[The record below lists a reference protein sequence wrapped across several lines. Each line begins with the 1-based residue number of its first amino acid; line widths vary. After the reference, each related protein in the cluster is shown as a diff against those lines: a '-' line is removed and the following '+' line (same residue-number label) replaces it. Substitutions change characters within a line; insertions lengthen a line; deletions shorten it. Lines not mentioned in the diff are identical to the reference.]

1 VNSEV
6 AIILIRLHHLLRHIA
21 VSLIVMYLLL
31 LLSNAITLA
40 LFPASHKR
48 WAHAIRMW
56 AVYRVEILIG
66 LVATTA
72 TVVKVFKT

>member
-31 LLSNAITLA
+31 LLSDAITLA
-40 LFPASHKR
+40 LLPASHER
-48 WAHAIRMW
+48 WTHAIRVR

>member
-1 VNSEV
+1 
-6 AIILIRLHHLLRHIA
+6 LRHIA

-31 LLSNAITLA
+31 LLSDAITLA
-40 LFPASHKR
+40 LLPASHER
-48 WAHAIRMW
+48 WTHAIRVR